1 MFDNFKDLFKAII
14 EPGSINIDNAVC
26 TLHHTVTTTILLT
39 FAIILS
45 LEQLVGDP
53 IDCNHGMDNMPHE
66 TLIDAFCWA
75 SGTWTGRLKKGEKHG
90 VSGNLDHLGTS
101 KCDFE
106 NPDADPENCWLHMY
120 YPWVAL
126 ALAAQVAFFVAPK

>member
-1 MFDNFKDLFKAII
+1 MFGNFKDLFKSII

-45 LEQLVGDP
+45 LEQLNGDP
-53 IDCNHGMDNMPHE
+53 IDCNHGMGDNMPHE
-66 TLIDAFCWA
+66 KLIDAFCWA
-75 SGTWTGRLKKGEKHG
+75 SGTWTSRLKGDEKHG
-90 VSGNLDHLGTS
+90 VAGNLDHLG
-101 KCDFE
+101 KCDFN